1 MITLNKIKKIYGSGQ
16 NCVIALDDISL
27 HIDEGDF
34 VAILE
39 NPDLENP
46 PYYTY

>member
-1 MITLNKIKKIYGSGQ
+1 MITLNKIKKVYGSGQ
-16 NCVIALDDISL
+16 NCVIALDDINL

-34 VAILE
+34 VAILGKSGSG
-39 NPDLENP
+39 NP

>member
-1 MITLNKIKKIYGSGQ
+1 MITLNKIKKTKG
-16 NCVIALDDISL
+16 ISL
-27 HIDEGDF
+27 QYW
-34 VAILE
+34 E